1 MDWTFGIALLVGFAP
16 MFILMD
22 RVMKNY
28 TYPRVETPFFKDST
42 FFIMMTV
49 GIFIGVFIYFGISIL
64 HLLGSPISIL
74 YMVAVALI
82 ELMAMVVV
90 MNLKRFCG
98 KSDSIFYG
106 YGLGLGLAAGMAT
119 GFAYS
124 ICMTA
129 MGEETPLVDPI
140 PVAIEV
146 ICLSISLNLMISSC
160 GTNVGEGIARHL
172 PMQFM
177 LQGAIPLVAF
187 NMLLAVVFYTD
198 NIFMMFV
205 VLIAMVLLGAFYFHK
220 CLFRNLPNVIRD
232 VLRMN
237 GERREDIPKS
247 K

>member
-49 GIFIGVFIYFGISIL
+49 GIFEGVFIFFAIRMLG
-64 HLLGSPISIL
+64 LLESPLAII

-90 MNLKRFCG
+90 MNLKRFRG

-106 YGLGLGLAAGMAT
+106 YALGLGMAAGMAS
-119 GFAYS
+119 GFAYVL
-124 ICMTA
+124 CMLA
-129 MGEETPLVDPI
+129 QNPDTPLEDPI
-140 PVAIEV
+140 PVAIYV
-146 ICLSISLNLMISSC
+146 ICLSISLNLILGSC

-177 LQGAIPLVAF
+177 LQGAIPLVAY
-187 NMLLAVVFYTD
+187 NMLFAVAWTA
-198 NIFMMFV
+198 NIVMLYIL
-205 VLIAMVLLGAFYFHK
+205 LIVMVLLGAFYFYK
-220 CLFRNLPNVIRD
+220 CLFRNLPAIIRE
-232 VLRMN
+232 VLKMN
-237 GERREDIPKS
+237 GEKRDDIPKS
-247 K
+247 R

>member
-16 MFILMD
+16 MFLLMD

-49 GIFIGVFIYFGISIL
+49 GIFEGVFIYFAISML

-74 YMVAVALI
+74 YMVVVALI

-90 MNLKRFCG
+90 MNLKRFRG

-106 YGLGLGLAAGMAT
+106 YGLGLGMAGGLAS

-124 ICMTA
+124 ICML
-129 MGEETPLVDPI
+129 GESVEGGIVDI
-140 PVAIEV
+140 PAVAIYI
-146 ICLSISLNLMISSC
+146 ICLSVGLTLILGSC

-177 LQGAIPLVAF
+177 LQGAIPLAAF
-187 NMLLAVVFYTD
+187 NMLLAVLWTSEG
-198 NIFMMFV
+198 FMMYV
-205 VLIAMVLLGAFYFHK
+205 LLIAMVLLGAFYFHK
-220 CLFRNLPNVIRD
+220 CLFRNLPAIIRE
-232 VLRMN
+232 VLKMN
-237 GERREDIPKS
+237 GQKRDDIPES